1 MRGKLQDFKH
11 YKVKLLDLETLRQTI
26 SVASL
31 HAKNR
36 QFKRKM
42 LAITFSLYLNLSFVF
57 HQCKI

>member
-1 MRGKLQDFKH
+1 MWGKLQDFMH
-11 YKVKLLDLETLRQTI
+11 YKLKLLDVETLRQTI
-26 SVASL
+26 SVTSL

-36 QFKRKM
+36 QFMRNM